1 MTETAV
7 NTCACR
13 SPLFERL
20 APLTSSWLEING
32 YRVSAQL
39 RTRITAGAPWLCDH
53 THLARVGF
61 KGRGAAAWLA
71 AQGVALPDTPN
82 RWLCDTSGATI
93 ARLGIEDFLIAD
105 EAEQTSGLPQNLAA
119 RWHAASTAGG
129 FLVPRQH
136 GLAAIAL
143 GGVSA
148 PQLLAH
154 LCAVDLRPQAFASDA
169 IAQTQLALSSVVI
182 MRSSSTAAASY
193 RLFVDTSLALYLWD
207 VLNDVAATL
216 GGGALGSTQLSCA

>member
-1 MTETAV
+1 MTETVV
-7 NTCACR
+7 NTLACR

-39 RTRITAGAPWLCDH
+39 RTDIAPGAAWLCDH

-93 ARLGIEDFLIAD
+93 ARLGTEDFLIVD
-105 EAEQTSGLPQNLAA
+105 EAEKTSGLPQHLAA
-119 RWHAASTAGG
+119 RWHATSTAGS

-143 GGVSA
+143 GGANA

-169 IAQTQLALSSVVI
+169 IAQTQLALSSVVV
-182 MRSSSTAAASY
+182 MRSTSTAAVSY

-207 VLNDVAATL
+207 VLNDVAVTL
-216 GGGALGSTQLSCA
+216 GGGALGSSQLPGA